1 MVEEEGKKVNEYATK
16 EWMKRSRIFSLG
28 KREFRKDLIAV

>member
-1 MVEEEGKKVNEYATK
+1 MVEEEGKKVNEDAT
-16 EWMKRSRIFSLG
+16 RIFSLG